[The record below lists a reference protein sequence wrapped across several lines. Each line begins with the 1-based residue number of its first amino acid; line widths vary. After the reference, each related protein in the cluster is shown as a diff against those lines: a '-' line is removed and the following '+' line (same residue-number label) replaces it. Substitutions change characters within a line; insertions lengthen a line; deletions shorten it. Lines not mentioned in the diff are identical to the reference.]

1 MTQTTISSDLTVL
14 LEIQDLQTKLRELQS
29 ETGLGELEKEAFG
42 IEPAEA
48 VEALRS
54 KVGELE
60 DKLSEETR
68 RRYDRVAGNVDR
80 VVVPVIHGTCYGCFT
95 AVPTATAGERD
106 PNASLTTC
114 EHCGRFLY
122 FS

>member
-1 MTQTTISSDLTVL
+1 MTTTSMSTDLTVL
-14 LEIQDLQTKLRELQS
+14 LEIQDLKTKLRELSS
-29 ETGLGELEKEAFG
+29 ESGLSEFEKEEFG
-42 IEPAEA
+42 IDPARA
-48 VEALRS
+48 VEALRD
-54 KVGELE
+54 KVGQLE
-60 DKLSEETR
+60 DKLSPEAR
-68 RRYDRVAGNVDR
+68 RRYDRVVGSVDR

>member
-1 MTQTTISSDLTVL
+1 MTTTSMSTDLTTL
-14 LEIQDLQTKLRELQS
+14 LEIQDLQAKVRELKS
-29 ETGLGELEKEAFG
+29 ESGLGEFEREEFG
-42 IEPAEA
+42 IDPAEA
-48 VEALRS
+48 VEALQA
-54 KVGELE
+54 KVAELE
-60 DKLSEETR
+60 NKLSPDAR

-114 EHCGRFLY
+114 QHCGRFLY
-122 FS
+122 FT

>member
-1 MTQTTISSDLTVL
+1 MTTTSMSTDFTVL
-14 LEIQDLQTKLRELQS
+14 LEVQDLKAKLRELSS
-29 ETGLGELEKEAFG
+29 ESGMSEFERKEFGIDPEEAVQALREKVTELEG
-42 IEPAEA
+42 
-48 VEALRS
+48 R
-54 KVGELE
+54 
-60 DKLSEETR
+60 LSEDAR
-68 RRYDRVAGNVDR
+68 RRYHRVAGSVDR